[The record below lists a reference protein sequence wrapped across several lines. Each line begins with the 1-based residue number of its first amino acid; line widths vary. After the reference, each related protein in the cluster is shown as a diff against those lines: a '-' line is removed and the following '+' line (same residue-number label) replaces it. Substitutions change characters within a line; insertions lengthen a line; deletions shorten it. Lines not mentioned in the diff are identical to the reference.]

1 MDFWQPSDIKR
12 NLPRRS
18 VANNVEIHI
27 PVPSDVDSPSFKTS
41 IGTVR
46 YIPDQDRKV
55 LCLGLSDETPNS
67 IALGIPACVQD
78 CIVWSIKQ
86 FQGCSLGSDRSSS
99 PWYKHHSETKIG
111 MATRSPWLNGL
122 CA

>member
-1 MDFWQPSDIKR
+1 MDFWQPVDTER

-46 YIPDQDRKV
+46 YIPDQDRKG
-55 LCLGLSDETPNS
+55 LCLRPPGLSKAETPNS
-67 IALGIPACVQD
+67 HRPDL
-78 CIVWSIKQ
+78 
-86 FQGCSLGSDRSSS
+86 
-99 PWYKHHSETKIG
+99 
-111 MATRSPWLNGL
+111 
-122 CA
+122 